1 MPFGIVCPFLVSKW
15 ITGSAP
21 LRLFMR
27 GYLLR
32 LCVCCIWAATVA
44 ATPFLHNGDHSIL
57 FYVCLFVITTLYN
70 VCSDLMF
77 VSMMAFFARVSDPR
91 IGGSYMTFLNTMANI
106 GSQWPRAVSLWL
118 MDPLTRRDCTGVNV
132 SAGEK
137 CPVVLDGYFV
147 QVGAGVVLGLC
158 WVAIFW
164 PRVKRLQQEPLSS
177 WRVSLTGAA
186 AAAAAKTAA
195 AAAATAK
202 PAEEIELKSAA
213 AAGKVVDVATASSI
227 SSSRS
232 SSSSSS
238 GFSAADNKKQE

>member
-1 MPFGIVCPFLVSKW
+1 
-15 ITGSAP
+15 
-21 LRLFMR
+21 
-27 GYLLR
+27 
-32 LCVCCIWAATVA
+32 
-44 ATPFLHNGDHSIL
+44 
-57 FYVCLFVITTLYN
+57 
-70 VCSDLMF
+70 
-77 VSMMAFFARVSDPR
+77 MAFFARVSDPR

-106 GSQWPRAVSLWL
+106 GSQVSRWPRAVSLWL

-186 AAAAAKTAA
+186 AAAAAAKTAA

-202 PAEEIELKSAA
+202 PAEEVELKSAA
-213 AAGKVVDVATASSI
+213 AAGKVLDVATASSI

-238 GFSAADNKKQE
+238 CFSAADNKKQE